1 MSLQTV
7 ITYNA
12 ANELSF
18 DTLKVEVSGGLV
30 RLKDLGG
37 ATYATDNPTVET
49 QSRLLATVLS
59 SFAHTASQPAGS
71 NVKYQLI
78 IGNTPYY
85 FNTLTSLWAE
95 ATGAVYAQSNTQ
107 TEINANLGTL
117 FSGLS
122 IVQSIFVR
130 VRIFLNS
137 NGTALPSV
145 TSNTWGYSML
155 YLSPAAIAECEI
167 SCNLAD
173 LLGADYIPPADKP
186 VTLYVKND
194 RSFMHGSKL
203 ILPFTKK
210 VVFDSDGH
218 AAISIIETETVAE
231 FLEFF
236 ILYYENNTLR
246 TIRFVEAQVP
256 NAPSRT
262 LDQISRVLTV
272 DWS

>member
-18 DTLKVEVSGGLV
+18 DPLKVEVSGGLV

-49 QSRLLATVLS
+49 QSRLLATSLA
-59 SFAHTASQPAGS
+59 SFAHTASQPAGAT
-71 NVKYQLI
+71 VKYQLI

-95 ATGAVYAQSNTQ
+95 ATGANYSESNTQ

-203 ILPFTKK
+203 ILPFTQK
-210 VVFDSDGH
+210 VEFDSDGY
-218 AAISIIETETVAE
+218 AAISIIETESVAE

-246 TIRFVEAQVP
+246 TIRFVEAEVP

-262 LDQISRVLTV
+262 LDQITRVLAV